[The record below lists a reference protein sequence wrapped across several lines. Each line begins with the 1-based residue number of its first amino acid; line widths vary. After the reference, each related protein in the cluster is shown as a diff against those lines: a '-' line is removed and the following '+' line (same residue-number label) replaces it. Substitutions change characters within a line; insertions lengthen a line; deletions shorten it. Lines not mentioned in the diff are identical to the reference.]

1 MSWMTQL
8 WARSESRIRIALDHS
23 LELQSFA
30 SSILSVTFDV
40 IGGSKWIG
48 NSWIDAID
56 FFFSC
61 VVSYWISDL
70 AAVTVLCFFKKKNSF
85 TVCGGRERRGRK
97 EKTKLNEETERKE
110 VLWGSGEGLIMD
122 YTCSRA
128 RMSIGSMFSSFLT
141 LRWKYKLFN
150 YN

>member
-1 MSWMTQL
+1 MNDATLSKKWIENSNCFGPFLGATKLRQFNPFCNF
-8 WARSESRIRIALDHS
+8 WRHQR
-23 LELQSFA
+23 LQ
-30 SSILSVTFDV
+30 
-40 IGGSKWIG
+40 WIG

-141 LRWKYKLFN
+141 LFF
-150 YN
+150 